1 MINDISVLYLSKY
14 ADANETDG
22 FDNIAEE
29 NYAKYHINFR
39 NSLNKIFQNLHT
51 THCID
56 DLIENHAN
64 YDYVIS
70 LYNQYPIRNSEIFI
84 SSLCEY
90 YKIPYLGATPNIR
103 ALAEDKHLA
112 KCLASSLQIPTSPWV
127 IISSKEQ
134 IPNEIIFNGPYFI
147 KPRFA
152 ASSKHIDESCICNS
166 WIKAVEKITYF
177 LDNDIAV
184 IVEKFIDGTFY
195 SVPAFSS
202 EEVNVS
208 LPYILKTN
216 HLGSIVTHNQ
226 KRGAES
232 GMTREFASL
241 SELSVTIQ
249 QYSKTMYNYCHPLDY
264 ARFDF
269 LVENNT
275 NSIYFLEFNICCNMS
290 PKSGFVQTCLHNN
303 LAKDYEDLIEKIMY
317 SSLKR
322 QNLIST

>member
-1 MINDISVLYLSKY
+1 MNKNLSVLYLSKY
-14 ADANETDG
+14 ADANETDN
-22 FDNIAEE
+22 FENISEE

-39 NSLNKIFQNLHT
+39 KSISKIFPSLHAS
-51 THCID
+51 HCID
-56 DLIENHAN
+56 DLIENHSK

-70 LYNQYPIRNSEIFI
+70 LYNQYPIKNSEIFI

-112 KCLASSLQIPTSPWV
+112 KCLASTLKIPTAPWIIISAKDQIPKQT
-127 IISSKEQ
+127 
-134 IPNEIIFNGPYFI
+134 IFNGPYFV

-152 ASSKHIDESCICNS
+152 AAYKYIDESCICDS
-166 WIKAVEKITYF
+166 WSKATEKIMEF
-177 LDNDIAV
+177 LDNNVDV

-202 EEVNVS
+202 EQINVS

-216 HLGSIVTHNQ
+216 HLGSIVTHKQ
-226 KRGAES
+226 KRGAEP
-232 GMTREFASL
+232 GMTREFSPL
-241 SELSVTIQ
+241 SELTKTIQ
-249 QYSKTMYNYCHPLDY
+249 QYSKTIYNCCYPLDY

-269 LVENNT
+269 LVDNIT
-275 NSIYFLEFNICCNMS
+275 NSIYFLEFNICCNLS

-303 LAKDYEDLIEKIMY
+303 LANDYDDLIEKIIY

-322 QNLIST
+322 QHLNIT